1 MEITTEYILCHI
13 LRIGCI
19 TGRAVVSVFNGRLN
33 LLCTA
38 DPQNTLVIHVNTE
51 VVFQV
56 VPDAAVT
63 FIRILHMYLFYLFRD
78 LLVFLATLAQFAR
91 KPLLYEFF
99 PLYPCLRAIST
110 QTRTIIH
117 TRFTN

>member
-38 DPQNTLVIHVNTE
+38 DPQNTLVIYVNTE

-63 FIRILHMYLFYLFRD
+63 FIRILHMEEKQIRFLPDKFLLAGLFLFVG
-78 LLVFLATLAQFAR
+78 L
-91 KPLLYEFF
+91 
-99 PLYPCLRAIST
+99 I
-110 QTRTIIH
+110 
-117 TRFTN
+117 